1 MLEESKRKSGSER
14 KELKMKRRKHEPET
28 ERRPWRTCG
37 DCIHE
42 YACAMWNVGTLQNT
56 DATNCVNFQRLE
68 DLVTIRIMAMRN
80 SEY

>member
-1 MLEESKRKSGSER
+1 
-14 KELKMKRRKHEPET
+14 MKRRKHEPEK
-28 ERRPWRTCG
+28 ERCPGRTCG

-42 YACAMWNVGTLQNT
+42 YACGMWNVGTLQNT

-68 DLVTIRIMAMRN
+68 DLVTIRIMAMKN